1 MSTAAESDDELLAS
15 LEPGSFAVL
24 YRRHVED
31 LVAFFM
37 RRTRSAELAADL
49 TAETFAAALVAR
61 ARFDPGRG
69 SASAWL
75 FGIAL
80 SKLARVERGEVA
92 ERRARRRLGM
102 EWLELTDADIE
113 RIEAL
118 GSGERAHVLLE
129 RISPEQ
135 RDAIRAH
142 VIDERPYGEIARSQ
156 GTSEAVVRKRVS
168 RGLAA
173 IPPANGTTRMSDDF
187 FIRLER
193 QLEAAELRQLNRAP
207 ALRRLVS
214 ARRLLSV
221 PLAAA
226 AAVGVVVVVLAVL
239 GAIDK
244 NDADRRPQPVGT
256 EPAPSKKVDVVTEV
270 GWDVER
276 GMRFGFD
283 GRVLTVQL
291 LPPVLN
297 QTFETVSGAR
307 ISATCGA
314 NVAAPPGDPRRG
326 TTLTRRWP
334 DGQTSMSYRFPRDV
348 SRWCR
353 LEDQSGSTLA
363 FARFRGASP
372 GASVLITETANKWAR
387 LFASS
392 PQTCND
398 YMGQT
403 ACEQIKCYG
412 LSSHDRSVL
421 REGGTF
427 IPDCRPIVSMDPH
440 WAAGF
445 RDATV
450 QKIAISGDRAAAMLS
465 NHQAVQLQR
474 IATGEWLI
482 EKLGPNE
489 AVDSTN

>member
-1 MSTAAESDDELLAS
+1 MSTATESDDELLAS
-15 LEPGSFAVL
+15 REPGSFAVF

-80 SKLARVERGEVA
+80 NKLARVERREVA

-102 EWLELTDADIE
+102 EWIELTDVDIE

-168 RGLAA
+168 RGPAA

-193 QLEAAELRQLNRAP
+193 QLEAAELRELNRAP

-239 GAIDK
+239 GAIDR

-256 EPAPSKKVDVVTEV
+256 EPAPRMEVVVT
-270 GWDVER
+270 DVER
-276 GMRFGFD
+276 GLRFGLD
-283 GRVLTVQL
+283 RRVLTVQL
-291 LPPVLN
+291 LPPVRN

-307 ISATCGA
+307 ISATCGT

-334 DGQTSMSYRFPRDV
+334 AGQTSTSYRFPRDV

-353 LEDQSGSTLA
+353 LEDQPGSTLA
-363 FARFRGASP
+363 FVRFRGVAP
-372 GASVLITETANKWAR
+372 GARELITETATNWAR

-392 PQTCND
+392 PQTCTD
-398 YMGQT
+398 YMSQT
-403 ACEQIKCYG
+403 ACEQVNCQ
-412 LSSHDRSVL
+412 
-421 REGGTF
+421 REGGTH
-427 IPDCRPIVSMDPH
+427 IPSCRRIASIDGY
-440 WAAGF
+440 WAAEF
-445 RDATV
+445 RGATV
-450 QKIAISGDRAAAMLS
+450 QYIAISGDRATATLS
-465 NHQAVQLQR
+465 NDHQLVQLVQLR
-474 IATGEWLI
+474 RTATGEWLI
-482 EKLGPNE
+482 DRLGPSG
-489 AVDSTN
+489 AVGSSN

>member
-1 MSTAAESDDELLAS
+1 
-15 LEPGSFAVL
+15 
-24 YRRHVED
+24 
-31 LVAFFM
+31 
-37 RRTRSAELAADL
+37 
-49 TAETFAAALVAR
+49 
-61 ARFDPGRG
+61 
-69 SASAWL
+69 
-75 FGIAL
+75 
-80 SKLARVERGEVA
+80 
-92 ERRARRRLGM
+92 
-102 EWLELTDADIE
+102 
-113 RIEAL
+113 
-118 GSGERAHVLLE
+118 
-129 RISPEQ
+129 
-135 RDAIRAH
+135 
-142 VIDERPYGEIARSQ
+142 
-156 GTSEAVVRKRVS
+156 
-168 RGLAA
+168 
-173 IPPANGTTRMSDDF
+173 MSDDF

-193 QLEAAELRQLNRAP
+193 QLEAAELRELNRAP

-214 ARRLLSV
+214 PRRLLSV

-256 EPAPSKKVDVVTEV
+256 VPAPSKKVVVTNV
-270 GWDVER
+270 GWDDER
-276 GMRFGFD
+276 GMRFGLD
-283 GRVLTVQL
+283 GRVLTVQM
-291 LPPVLN
+291 LPNRLN

-363 FARFRGASP
+363 FARFRSASP
-372 GASVLITETANKWAR
+372 GASELITETATKWAR
-387 LFASS
+387 LIASS

-427 IPDCRPIVSMDPH
+427 IPDCRPRVSIDPH
-440 WAAGF
+440 WAATF

-465 NHQAVQLQR
+465 NHQVVQLQR

-482 EKLGPNE
+482 DKLGPNE
-489 AVDSTN
+489 AVGSTN